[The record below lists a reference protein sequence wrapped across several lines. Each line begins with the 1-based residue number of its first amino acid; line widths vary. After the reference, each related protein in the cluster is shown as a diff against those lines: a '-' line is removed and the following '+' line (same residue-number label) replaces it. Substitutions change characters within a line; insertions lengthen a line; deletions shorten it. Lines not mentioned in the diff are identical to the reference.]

1 MPSITDEDAASRQA
15 AGKSPAGSI
24 TLEARPDG
32 DQIVIA
38 VSDDGRGLDLA
49 KIRQAAK
56 LKGLMNDAAI
66 DELDDEAATN
76 LIFMPGFSTA
86 DSVTNI
92 SGRGIGMD
100 VVRAAVAS
108 LGGRV
113 SMTST
118 LGAGTTVQ
126 MVLPQAMLVSTVVM
140 VAAGEDRFGI
150 PIEAV
155 AETCRIP
162 RDRILPIR
170 SGEAFVLRDRTL
182 PLLRLS
188 ALLHLPDGSRR
199 DTDAKVLI
207 VKSCG
212 QSVGVEVDGVG
223 ERLECSCDP

>member
-1 MPSITDEDAASRQA
+1 MPSITALRMQPPAKRP
-15 AGKSPAGSI
+15 GKSPAGHI

-56 LKGLMNDAAI
+56 LKGLMSDAAI

-118 LGAGTTVQ
+118 PGAGTTVQ
-126 MVLPQAMLVSTVVM
+126 MMLPQAVLVSTVVM
-140 VAAGEDRFGI
+140 VASGEDRFGV

-155 AETCRIP
+155 SGN
-162 RDRILPIR
+162 LPDISR
-170 SGEAFVLRDRTL
+170 SHLTHSQWRGLRFARSHPSAAAAISHAATAG
-182 PLLRLS
+182 LS
-188 ALLHLPDGSRR
+188 ATRCRCESADRQIREPKRR
-199 DTDAKVLI
+199 
-207 VKSCG
+207 
-212 QSVGVEVDGVG
+212 
-223 ERLECSCDP
+223 R